1 MEITY
6 SFFIIRFSMKGNFDR
21 LILLMRVH
29 ASVIREV
36 DAINRAI
43 FGFSLYRL
51 GTPRAIMI
59 NFVHFIESYENAQ

>member
-43 FGFSLYRL
+43 FGFSESHNEILYLRIL
-51 GTPRAIMI
+51 LHSSA
-59 NFVHFIESYENAQ
+59 